1 MRGTTQPTRVSMPS
15 RMLGERE
22 RGRIQLSHRQVFGD
36 EEEQNLN
43 AEVVV
48 VVVMRE
54 KSWVRE
60 R

>member
-1 MRGTTQPTRVSMPS
+1 MPS

-22 RGRIQLSHRQVFGD
+22 RGRIQLSRRQVFGD

-43 AEVVV
+43 AEVLVV
-48 VVVMRE
+48 VVVMRQCSVLCLERE